1 MSAPLQLYSL
11 ATSNGVRVSTFLEEL
26 KAAYGLQYEYAPPPA
41 CSRTALTLRRV
52 TKVDITKNTQKEPWY
67 IAINPN
73 GRMCVALRLYA
84 RKPASDR
91 SDRRRSPALVDP
103 NRGGFQVFESA
114 AILLYLVQHYDGAR
128 KFAFDPA
135 TQPDEYSEM
144 LQWMFFA
151 HGGIGRK
158 WLVARM

>member
-26 KAAYGLQYEYAPPPA
+26 KATYGLQYECAPPP
-41 CSRTALTLRRV
+41 RALAHH
-52 TKVDITKNTQKEPWY
+52 VDAPQGDE
-67 IAINPN
+67 
-73 GRMCVALRLYA
+73 GRHHEEHAEGAVVHRDQPERAHVRSLLLA
-84 RKPASDR
+84 HAQPASDSAR
-91 SDRRRSPALVDP
+91 CSPALVDP

-114 AILLYLVQHYDGAR
+114 AILLYLEQHYDGAR

-158 WLVARM
+158 RLVARE

>member
-1 MSAPLQLYSL
+1 MACNTSAPH
-11 ATSNGVRVSTFLEEL
+11 R
-26 KAAYGLQYEYAPPPA
+26 PA
-41 CSRTALTLRRV
+41 RSRTTLTLRRV

-73 GRMCVALRLYA
+73 GRMCVAYCW
-84 RKPASDR
+84 
-91 SDRRRSPALVDP
+91 
-103 NRGGFQVFESA
+103 
-114 AILLYLVQHYDGAR
+114 HYDGAR

-158 WLVARM
+158 RLVARV

>member
-1 MSAPLQLYSL
+1 MACNTSAPH
-11 ATSNGVRVSTFLEEL
+11 R
-26 KAAYGLQYEYAPPPA
+26 PPRS
-41 CSRTALTLRRV
+41 CTALTFRRV

-73 GRMCVALRLYA
+73 GRMCVALRFYT
-84 RKPASDR
+84 RQPASD
-91 SDRRRSPALVDP
+91 SGVVRRSPALVDP

-128 KFAFDPA
+128 KFAFDPVA
-135 TQPDEYSEM
+135 QPDEYSEM

-158 WLVARM
+158 RLVAMV